1 MIDDVGGRSVQ
12 RHVRALAKV
21 VDTTAELAVIVQE
34 GRVAF
39 MDSRRSQHAACYGLF
54 IVGEAVKR
62 DFMDS
67 FTALHPEIPWRSV
80 AGLRNRLSH
89 EYDRGNVDLVWATL
103 ERDVPVLSGV
113 VRDEL
118 DRLSRRA

>member
-1 MIDDVGGRSVQ
+1 VIDDVGGRSVQ

-39 MDSRRSQHAACYGLF
+39 MYSRRSRHAACYGLI

-80 AGLRNRLSH
+80 AGLRNRLSN

-113 VRDEL
+113 VRGEL